1 MFMCVC
7 TLEYESSI
15 YICYDY
21 KIFFFIDYDIY
32 SKFGEDYFLL
42 SRTFFAYKCSSLTCT
57 VAFGSQAIAIN
68 NLSHTVN
75 EAPIT
80 TTNEVATLRVSPTI
94 SASKPH
100 PTVLGSMAMT

>member
-1 MFMCVC
+1 MCVC
-7 TLEYESSI
+7 MLEYESSI

-32 SKFGEDYFLL
+32 GKFGEDYLLL
-42 SRTFFAYKCSSLTCT
+42 SRTFFAYKCSTLTCT